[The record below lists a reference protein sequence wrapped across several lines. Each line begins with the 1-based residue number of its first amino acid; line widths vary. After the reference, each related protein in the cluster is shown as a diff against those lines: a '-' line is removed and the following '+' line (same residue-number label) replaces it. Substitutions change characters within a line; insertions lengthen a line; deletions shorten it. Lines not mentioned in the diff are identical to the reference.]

1 MKKKIINVNHQKNS
15 TSNLSKLTTNKGSW
29 TEEED
34 KILISLVEK
43 FGPEKWAYISSFLP
57 ERIGKQ
63 CRERWFNHLCPS
75 VNKTSWSN
83 EEEWIL
89 FLMHNELGNKW
100 SKLCKFLPGR
110 TDNTIKNHWN
120 STMRKKIEG
129 FRNEFQCLIENKN
142 DEEIKNIKK
151 NIMIKYQ
158 EIVKKQNEKFNDEK
172 IKNYEKFKNTDI
184 ENKLS
189 LGKLKKILLFR
200 THSKKT
206 KKRGRKRR
214 INLNEINY
222 KKKEENIKNLKTL
235 KKNNINE
242 IIVPSTIDSN
252 DNNSNNKNNINSSKI
267 EDKKFLTTPIKI
279 SNNIIINNNKSS
291 SNSNNNIQIFS
302 EKSQTINKINDTNL
316 YVDKNSAFNK
326 YLMPSIEISMPF
338 SNIKTHLN
346 FSSSIK
352 KPIKIIS
359 EDNSFNKKV
368 NNNDIIIYN
377 NENMT
382 PNKPVDIQKLDSE
395 FLKSTFNRIYNSN
408 NKDPVFL
415 ETPLRSAYKINNINL
430 DKIFFSSINN

>member
-1 MKKKIINVNHQKNS
+1 
-15 TSNLSKLTTNKGSW
+15 
-29 TEEED
+29 
-34 KILISLVEK
+34 
-43 FGPEKWAYISSFLP
+43 
-57 ERIGKQ
+57 
-63 CRERWFNHLCPS
+63 LCPS

-89 FLMHNELGNKW
+89 FLKHNELGNKW

-129 FRNEFQCLIENKN
+129 FKNEFQCLIENKN
-142 DEEIKNIKK
+142 DEEVKNIKK
-151 NIMIKYQ
+151 NIMNKYQ

-235 KKNNINE
+235 KKNNLNE
-242 IIVPSTIDSN
+242 IISTIDSN
-252 DNNSNNKNNINSSKI
+252 DNNSNNKKNINSSKI
-267 EDKKFLTTPIKI
+267 EDKKFLITPIKI

-415 ETPLRSAYKINNINL
+415 ETPLRSGYKINNINL